1 MMAGATTA
9 SATMAGTAIS
19 KHNKRSRGTLNASLY
34 LYLPVFTTIAPKVR
48 RRPTLYCTATGSATL
63 PLGKTP
69 GVHIPEGRMSS
80 KLGSHVL
87 F

>member
-1 MMAGATTA
+1 MAGATTA
-9 SATMAGTAIS
+9 SAMMAGTAIS
-19 KHNKRSRGTLNASLY
+19 KHDNRSRGTPNASLY

-48 RRPTLYCTATGSATL
+48 RKSTLYCTATDRTTL

-69 GVHIPEGRMSS
+69 GVYVPEGRMSS